1 MWTYILEKDFKGAYQ
16 KVVLPHLQDEKE
28 MLNNSQLSFW
38 TASVLENI
46 GKKKEANELLGKIIK
61 HNPISYYS
69 ILSAK
74 RLSLNSPFLA
84 NDIYLKSFHG
94 KGRALASAL
103 RVDPSWLKRIH
114 IWGSLNSYHFI
125 KKEIQEKSLVTNY
138 DEHILAAAKVLSNNG
153 DYLDSFRVVITGLNN
168 GQLPFSTNVLEILYP
183 TPYFHQ
189 IKEEISKDF
198 DPVIAL
204 SLIRQES
211 GFDRRARSRVG
222 ARGLMQ
228 LMPATARRFKRRLK
242 TRHLYNPSTNISIGT
257 QYFNKLLSRYDNN
270 LVYSLAAYNAGEHR
284 VDRWQNDFLNNDSI
298 LQDIENIPFRET
310 RKYVKLIFRNIFFYK
325 MLLKKDGTDKHKYN
339 QIFDLHLGFNR

>member
-1 MWTYILEKDFKGAYQ
+1 M
-16 KVVLPHLQDEKE
+16 
-28 MLNNSQLSFW
+28 
-38 TASVLENI
+38 
-46 GKKKEANELLGKIIK
+46 
-61 HNPISYYS
+61 
-69 ILSAK
+69 
-74 RLSLNSPFLA
+74 
-84 NDIYLKSFHG
+84 
-94 KGRALASAL
+94 
-103 RVDPSWLKRIH
+103 
-114 IWGSLNSYHFI
+114 
-125 KKEIQEKSLVTNY
+125 QEKSLVSNY
-138 DEHILAAAKVLSNNG
+138 DEYILAGAKVLSNNG
-153 DYLDSFRVVITGLNN
+153 DYLDSFRVVISALNS
-168 GQLPFSTNVLEILYP
+168 GRLPFSTEVLDILYP

-189 IKEEISKDF
+189 IKEEISSDF

-211 GFDRRARSRVG
+211 GFNRRARSRVG

-257 QYFNKLLSRYDNN
+257 KYFNNLLSRYDNN

-298 LQDIENIPFRET
+298 LQDIENIPFTET

-339 QIFDLHLGFNR
+339 QIFVFFLVFNR